1 MKHLKITKSKESCF
15 RRCLL
20 IKIQA
25 FGIIS
30 HEGELLA
37 VYLDKCTAE
46 NQLQYFKHRSPV
58 VITLQGEFHE
68 RTSL

>member
-1 MKHLKITKSKESCF
+1 M
-15 RRCLL
+15 

-25 FGIIS
+25 FGIVS

-58 VITLQGEFHE
+58 IITLQGEFSVNTT
-68 RTSL
+68 RTTKS